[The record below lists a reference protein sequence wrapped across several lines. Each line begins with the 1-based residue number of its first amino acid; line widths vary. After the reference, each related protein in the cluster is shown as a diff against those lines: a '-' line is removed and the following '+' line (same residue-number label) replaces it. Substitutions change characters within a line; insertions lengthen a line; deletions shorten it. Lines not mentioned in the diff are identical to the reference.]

1 MTQPRDRDFITKEN
15 DVVIDE
21 VRIDSLAGGG
31 FSIRD
36 YVTSI
41 GFYESIFTSFMIG
54 DMTLVDSVG
63 LMKKLPIIGREIIT
77 LTYRSPQN
85 KDFRTI
91 KFRVIGQNNRFR
103 TDQTRADIVSLKLM
117 SVDGYSDLNTRVS
130 RSYSGSISQI
140 VKDIAEEYYTS
151 EVVVDNTSGNFQYA
165 FPFQRP
171 SQMISQ
177 MCKKGFVENDISNV
191 GYVFYESV
199 SGLSFKNLVN
209 LYTSEPVN
217 FYFDA
222 NVRRTSEVQDDFTL
236 ATHKMRNLKFGKM
249 FNRGRQINSGA
260 FSLSLKSFDI
270 TRKSIFD
277 REFSYI
283 TDSVLSKDKGRGK
296 PIISAIENENF
307 TRSKILYTNDSTSR
321 FGVDYDDI
329 TETDL
334 FLNSNIATHDDSD
347 VTFDICGDSNIEV
360 GQTISLQITKNDVDE
375 EIKQEGESDEDLSTT
390 YLIKKVGHR
399 FFFSPEK
406 GDEHTT
412 AIEAVRNFRGIPV
425 PTTTT
430 IGG

>member
-15 DVVIDE
+15 DVVIDD

-54 DMTLVDSVG
+54 DMTFVDSVG
-63 LMKKLPIIGREIIT
+63 LMKKLPIIGREIVT

-85 KDFRTI
+85 KDFRTV
-91 KFRVIGQNNRFR
+91 KFRIIGQNNRFR
-103 TDQTRADIVSLKLM
+103 TDQTRSDIISVKLM
-117 SVDGYSDLNTRVS
+117 SVDGYTDLNTKIS

-140 VKDIAEEYYTS
+140 VKDIAGEYYTS
-151 EVVVDNTSGNFQYA
+151 DIAVDDTSGNFQYA

-199 SGLSFKNLVN
+199 SGLSFKNLMN

-222 NVRRTSEVQDDFTL
+222 NVRRTSELQDDFTL
-236 ATHKMRNLKFGKM
+236 ATHKMRNLKLGKM
-249 FNRGRQINSGA
+249 FNRGRQVNSGA

-270 TRKSIFD
+270 TRKFILD

-283 TDSVLSKDKGRGK
+283 TDSILTKNKERGE

-307 TRSKILYTNDSTSR
+307 TRSKVLYTNDSTSR

-329 TETDL
+329 SETDL
-334 FLNSNIATHDDSD
+334 FLNSNVATHDDSD

-375 EIKQEGESDEDLSTT
+375 EIKQEGESDEDLSTN

-406 GDEHTT
+406 GDEYTT
-412 AIEAVRNFRGIPV
+412 AIEAVRNFRGLPV